1 MGMNIVIAGAGDMGY
16 HLAEQ
21 LSYDNKDITLI
32 DTDREVLEY
41 VASKLDVL
49 TVQGD
54 STSFEVLQQANVDR
68 ASMVLAVT
76 TSEKTNIVTAVLAK
90 QLGAKRVMA
99 RVRNHSYL
107 NPENVNYF
115 NNLGIDNLIS
125 PTMLCS
131 REIFNM
137 IENSSFTEVF
147 DFGGGKLNI
156 VGITL
161 DQSNPLVN
169 QRIMDTKTNPIFE
182 DIRIIA
188 ILRDQKTIIPRGST
202 IIRNNDHVFFISNK
216 KNTESIMEVL
226 GQKKVVIKN
235 VMIIGGDDIALTT
248 ALRLE
253 DHFRVTLVNKD
264 KERCKW
270 LAENLKNTLVI
281 NGDYK
286 NIELLVEEGLEQMD
300 AFLALTE
307 SSETNIITS
316 LTAKNHGVY
325 KTIAHVDTRE
335 YIHISHSIGVDSL
348 INKKLVAANEI
359 SRYLKK
365 GTVDAVSGIYGVD
378 AEFIQYSVS
387 KINRLIKKP
396 LRELH
401 FPDSA
406 IVAGVIRGEEVF
418 IPDGDFIL
426 QMDDKAIV
434 LALPEAKMSLEKLF
448 H

>member
-16 HLAEQ
+16 HLAER

-32 DTDREVLEY
+32 DTDRSVLDY
-41 VASKLDVL
+41 VASKLDVM
-49 TVQGD
+49 TIQGD
-54 STSFEVLQQANVDR
+54 ATSIDVLQQANVEDT
-68 ASMVLAVT
+68 SMLLAVT
-76 TSEKTNIVTAVLAK
+76 TSEKTNLVTAVLAK

-107 NPENVNYF
+107 NEENVPYF
-115 NNLGIDNLIS
+115 QNLGIDNLIS

-131 REIFNM
+131 REIHKM
-137 IENSSFTEVF
+137 VENSSFTEVF

-161 DQSNPLVN
+161 DQYSPLVN
-169 QRIMDTKTNPIFE
+169 QRIMDTKEDPIYE

-188 ILRDQKTIIPRGST
+188 IVRDQKTIIPRGST
-202 IIRNNDHVFFISNK
+202 IIRNNDHAFFISHK
-216 KNTESIMEVL
+216 KNTETIIEAL
-226 GQKKVVIKN
+226 GQKKVKIKN
-235 VMIIGGDDIALTT
+235 VMIIGGDDMAVTT
-248 ALRLE
+248 ALKLQK
-253 DHFRVTLVNKD
+253 DYRVTLVNNEKD
-264 KERCKW
+264 RCKW
-270 LAENLKNTLVI
+270 LAEQLPNTLVI

-300 AFLALTE
+300 AFLALTM

-316 LTAKNHGVY
+316 LSAKNHGVY

-359 SRYLKK
+359 TRYLRK

-378 AEFIQYSVS
+378 AEFIQYSVC
-387 KINRLIKKP
+387 KTNRLTKHP

-401 FPDSA
+401 FPSTA
-406 IVAGVIRGEEVF
+406 IVAGVIRGENVH

-426 QMDDKAIV
+426 QVDDKAIV
-434 LALPEAKMSLEKLF
+434 LALPEAKQALEKLF

>member
-1 MGMNIVIAGAGDMGY
+1 MGMHIVIAGAGDMGY
-16 HLAEQ
+16 HLAER
-21 LSYDNKDITLI
+21 LSFDNKDITLI
-32 DTDREVLEY
+32 DTERDVLDY
-41 VASKLDVL
+41 VASKLDVM
-49 TVQGD
+49 TIQGD
-54 STSFEVLQQANVDR
+54 ATSIDILQQANVGR

-107 NPENVNYF
+107 SEENIPYF

-147 DFGGGKLNI
+147 DFGSGKLNI

-161 DQSNPLVN
+161 DQFSPLVN
-169 QRIMDTKTNPIFE
+169 QRIMDTKSDPIYE

-188 ILRDQKTIIPRGST
+188 IVRDQKTLIPRGST

-216 KNTESIMEVL
+216 KNTETIQEVL
-226 GQKKVVIKN
+226 GQKKVKVKN
-235 VMIIGGDDIALTT
+235 IMIIGGDDMAVTT
-248 ALRLE
+248 AIKLQ
-253 DHFRVTLVNKD
+253 DKYRVTLVNKD

-270 LAENLKNTLVI
+270 LAEHLPDTLVI

-286 NIELLVEEGLEQMD
+286 NIEMLVEEGLEQMD

-316 LTAKNHGVY
+316 LSAKNHGVY

-365 GTVDAVSGIYGVD
+365 GTVEAVSGIYGVD
-378 AEFIQYSVS
+378 AEFIQYSVN
-387 KINRLIKKP
+387 KNNRLTKHP
-396 LRELH
+396 LKELH
-401 FPDSA
+401 FPETA
-406 IVAGVIRGEEVF
+406 IVAGVIRGETVF
-418 IPDGDFIL
+418 IPDGDFLL
-426 QMDDKAIV
+426 QLNDKAIV
-434 LALPEAKMSLEKLF
+434 LALPEAKLSLEKLF

>member
-32 DTDREVLEY
+32 DTDREVLDY

-54 STSFEVLQQANVDR
+54 ATSFEILTRANVNR
-68 ASMVLAVT
+68 ASMVLCVT

-99 RVRNHSYL
+99 RVRNHSYMETDNL
-107 NPENVNYF
+107 TYF
-115 NNLGIDNLIS
+115 KNLGIDNLIS

-131 REIFNM
+131 KHIFNM

-147 DFGGGKLNI
+147 DFEGGKLNI

-169 QRIMDTKTNPIFE
+169 QRILDTKTNPIFE

-216 KNTESIMEVL
+216 KNTQTIMEVL
-226 GQKKVVIKN
+226 GQEKHTIKN
-235 VMIIGGDDIALTT
+235 VMIIGGDDMALTT

-253 DHFRVTLVNKD
+253 DHYRVTLINKD

-270 LAENLKNTLVI
+270 LAENLKSSLVI

-286 NIELLVEEGLEQMD
+286 NVELLIEEGLEQMD
-300 AFLALTE
+300 AFLALTD
-307 SSETNIITS
+307 SSETNIIAS

-359 SRYLKK
+359 SRFLKK
-365 GTVDAVSGIYGVD
+365 GTVEAVSGIYGVD
-378 AEFIQYSVS
+378 AEFIQYSVC
-387 KINRLIKKP
+387 KNNRLIKKP

-406 IVAGVIRGEEVF
+406 IVAGVIRGEQVF
-418 IPDGDFIL
+418 IPDGDFQL
-426 QMDDKAIV
+426 DLNDKAIV
-434 LALPEAKMSLEKLF
+434 LALPEAKTALEKLF

>member
-32 DTDREVLEY
+32 DTDREVLDY
-41 VASKLDVL
+41 VSSKLDVL

-54 STSFEVLQQANVDR
+54 ATSFEVLKRANVNK
-68 ASMVLAVT
+68 ASMVLCVT

-99 RVRNHSYL
+99 RVRNHSYMDA
-107 NPENVNYF
+107 ENLTYF
-115 NNLGIDNLIS
+115 QNLGIDNLIS

-131 REIFNM
+131 KHIFNM
-137 IENSSFTEVF
+137 IENSSFNEVF
-147 DFGGGKLNI
+147 DFEGGKLNI

-169 QRIMDTKTNPIFE
+169 QRIMDTKSNPIFD

-216 KNTESIMEVL
+216 KNTQTIMEVL
-226 GQKKVVIKN
+226 GQVKHTIKN
-235 VMIIGGDDIALTT
+235 VMIIGGDDMALTT

-253 DHFRVTLVNKD
+253 DHFRVTLINKD

-270 LAENLKNTLVI
+270 LAENLKNSLVI

-286 NIELLVEEGLEQMD
+286 NVELLIEEGLEQMD

-307 SSETNIITS
+307 SSETNIIAS

-378 AEFIQYSVS
+378 AEFIQYSVC
-387 KINRLIKKP
+387 KNNRLVKNP
-396 LRELH
+396 LKELH
-401 FPDSA
+401 FPDTA
-406 IVAGVIRGEEVF
+406 IVAGVIRGEQVF
-418 IPDGDFIL
+418 IPDGDFQL
-426 QMDDKAIV
+426 DLNDKAIV
-434 LALPEAKMSLEKLF
+434 LALPEAKSALEKLF

>member
-1 MGMNIVIAGAGDMGY
+1 MHIVIAGAGDMGY
-16 HLAEQ
+16 HLAER
-21 LSYDNKDITLI
+21 LSFDNKDITLI
-32 DTDREVLEY
+32 DTERDVLDY
-41 VASKLDVL
+41 VASKLDVM
-49 TVQGD
+49 TIQGD
-54 STSFEVLQQANVDR
+54 ATSIDVLQQANVEK

-107 NPENVNYF
+107 NEENIPYF

-147 DFGGGKLNI
+147 DFGSGKLNI

-161 DQSNPLVN
+161 DQFSPLVN
-169 QRIMDTKTNPIFE
+169 QRIMDTKSDPIYE

-188 ILRDQKTIIPRGST
+188 IVRDQKTLIPRGST
-202 IIRNNDHVFFISNK
+202 IVRNNDHVFFISNK
-216 KNTESIMEVL
+216 KNTETIQEVL
-226 GQKKVVIKN
+226 GQKKVKVKN
-235 VMIIGGDDIALTT
+235 IMIIGGDDMAVTT
-248 ALRLE
+248 ALKLQE
-253 DHFRVTLVNKD
+253 KYRVTLVNKD

-270 LAENLKNTLVI
+270 LAEHLTDTLVI

-286 NIELLVEEGLEQMD
+286 NIEMLVEEGLEQMD

-316 LTAKNHGVY
+316 LSAKNHGVY

-359 SRYLKK
+359 SRFLKK
-365 GTVDAVSGIYGVD
+365 GTVEAVSGIYGVD
-378 AEFIQYSVS
+378 AEFIQYSVN
-387 KINRLIKKP
+387 KNNRLTKHP
-396 LRELH
+396 LKELH
-401 FPDSA
+401 FPETA

-418 IPDGDFIL
+418 IPDGDFL
-426 QMDDKAIV
+426 LHLNDKAIV
-434 LALPEAKMSLEKLF
+434 LALPEAKLSLEKLF

>member
-32 DTDREVLEY
+32 DTDREVLDY

-54 STSFEVLQQANVDR
+54 ATSFEVLKKANV
-68 ASMVLAVT
+68 AGAQMVLAVT
-76 TSEKTNIVTAVLAK
+76 TSEKTNIVTSVLAK

-107 NPENVNYF
+107 EPENLSYF
-115 NNLGIDNLIS
+115 QNMGIDNLIS

-131 REIFNM
+131 REIYKM
-137 IENSSFTEVF
+137 IENSNFTDVF
-147 DFGGGKLNI
+147 DFEGGKLNI

-169 QRIMDTKTNPIFE
+169 QRIMDTKSNPIFV

-202 IIRNNDHVFFISNK
+202 IIRNNDHVFFVSNK
-216 KNTESIMEVL
+216 KNTQSIMEML
-226 GQKKVVIKN
+226 GQEKVTIKN
-235 VMIIGGDDIALTT
+235 VMIIGGDDMALTT

-253 DHFRVTLVNKD
+253 DHFRVTLINKD

-270 LAENLKNTLVI
+270 LAENLKNSLII

-286 NIELLVEEGLEQMD
+286 NVELLIEEGLEQMD

-307 SSETNIITS
+307 SSETNIIAS

-365 GTVDAVSGIYGVD
+365 GSVDAVSGIYGVD
-378 AEFIQYSVS
+378 AEFIQYSVNKS
-387 KINRLIKKP
+387 NRLTKNP
-396 LRELH
+396 LKDLY

-406 IVAGVIRGEEVF
+406 IVAGVIRGDEVF
-418 IPDGDFIL
+418 IPDGDFQL
-426 QMDDKAIV
+426 NLNDKAIV
-434 LALPEAKMSLEKLF
+434 LALPEAKYTLDKLF

>member
-1 MGMNIVIAGAGDMGY
+1 MGMSIVIAGAGDMGY
-16 HLAEQ
+16 HLAER

-32 DTDREVLEY
+32 DTERDVLDY
-41 VASKLDVL
+41 AASKLDVL
-49 TVQGD
+49 TIQGD
-54 STSFEVLQQANVDR
+54 ATSLDILQQANV
-68 ASMVLAVT
+68 AQAQMVLAVT
-76 TSEKTNIVTAVLAK
+76 TSEKTNIVTALLAK

-99 RVRNHSYL
+99 RVRNHTYL
-107 NPENVNYF
+107 KEDNVPYF

-161 DQSNPLVN
+161 DQYNPLVN
-169 QRIMDTKTNPIFE
+169 QRIMDTKSNPIYE

-188 ILRDQKTIIPRGST
+188 IVRDQKTIIPRGNT
-202 IIRNNDHVFFISNK
+202 IMRNNDHAYFISYK
-216 KNTESIMEVL
+216 KNSESIIEAL
-226 GQKKVVIKN
+226 GQKKVKIKN
-235 VMIIGGDDIALTT
+235 IMIIGGDDMAVTT
-248 ALRLE
+248 AIKLQ
-253 DHFRVTLVNKD
+253 DKYRVTLVNKE

-270 LAENLKNTLVI
+270 LAEHLPNTLVI

-286 NIELLVEEGLEQMD
+286 NIEMLVEEGLEQMD

-316 LTAKNHGVY
+316 LSAKNHGVY

-348 INKKLVAANEI
+348 INKRLVAANEI

-378 AEFIQYSVS
+378 AEFIQYSVC
-387 KINRLIKKP
+387 KTNRLTKHPI
-396 LRELH
+396 RELH
-401 FPDSA
+401 FPETA
-406 IVAGVIRGEEVF
+406 LVAGVIRDEEVY
-418 IPDGDFIL
+418 IPDGDFRL
-426 QMDDKAIV
+426 QIGDKAIV
-434 LALPEAKMSLEKLF
+434 FALPEAKIALEKLF

>member
-1 MGMNIVIAGAGDMGY
+1 MGRNIVIAGAGDMGY

-21 LSYDNKDITLI
+21 LSYDNKDIILV
-32 DTDREVLEY
+32 DTDREVLDY
-41 VASKLDVL
+41 VSSKLDVL

-54 STSFEVLQQANVDR
+54 ASSFEVLQRANVDN

-76 TSEKTNIVTAVLAK
+76 TSEKTNLVTAILAK

-107 NPENVNYF
+107 SEENIKYFENV
-115 NNLGIDNLIS
+115 GIDNLIS

-161 DQSNPLVN
+161 DKSNSLVD
-169 QRIMDTKTNPIFE
+169 QRIMDTKSNPIFD

-216 KNTESIMEVL
+216 KNTESILELL
-226 GQKKVVIKN
+226 GQKKVQVKN
-235 VMIIGGDDIALTT
+235 VMIIGGDDMALNT

-253 DHFRVTLVNKD
+253 DKFRVTLVNKD

-270 LAENLKNTLVI
+270 LAEHLKNTLVI
-281 NGDYK
+281 TGDYK
-286 NIELLVEEGLEQMD
+286 NIELLMEEGLEQMD
-300 AFLALTE
+300 AFLALTD

-316 LTAKNHGVY
+316 LSAKNHGVY

-365 GTVDAVSGIYGVD
+365 GTVEAVSGIYGVD
-378 AEFIQYSVS
+378 AEFIQYSVC
-387 KINRLIKKP
+387 KNNRLTKYP

-401 FPDSA
+401 FPDTA
-406 IVAGVIRGEEVF
+406 IVAGVIRGEEVI

-426 QMDDKAIV
+426 NINDKAIV
-434 LALPEAKMSLEKLF
+434 LALPQARLALEKLF

>member
-54 STSFEVLQQANVDR
+54 STSFEVLQQANVAR

-235 VMIIGGDDIALTT
+235 VMIIGGDDMALTT

-378 AEFIQYSVS
+378 AEFIQYSVCKS
-387 KINRLIKKP
+387 NRLIKNP

-418 IPDGDFIL
+418 IPDGDFML
-426 QMDDKAIV
+426 QLNDKAIV

>member
-21 LSYDNKDITLI
+21 LSYDDKNITLI
-32 DTDREVLEY
+32 DTDSDVLDY
-41 VASKLDVL
+41 VSSKLDVL

-54 STSFEVLQQANVDR
+54 STSFETLHQANVGK
-68 ASMVLAVT
+68 ANMVLCVT

-99 RVRNHSYL
+99 RVRNHSYMDPKNL
-107 NPENVNYF
+107 EYF
-115 NNLGIDNLIS
+115 KNLGIDNLIS

-131 REIFNM
+131 QEIFNM
-137 IENSSFTEVF
+137 IENASFTEVI
-147 DFGGGKLNI
+147 DFEGGKLNI
-156 VGITL
+156 VGFTL
-161 DQSNPLVN
+161 DHTYPLVD
-169 QRIMDTKTNPIFE
+169 QRIMDTKSNPIFE

-188 ILRDQKTIIPRGST
+188 ILRDQQTIIPRGST
-202 IIRNNDHVFFISNK
+202 YIRNNDHVFFISTK
-216 KNTESIMEVL
+216 KNTQSIMDVL
-226 GQKKVVIKN
+226 GQKKVDIKN
-235 VMIIGGDDIALTT
+235 VMIIGGDDMALTT

-253 DHFRVTLVNKD
+253 NHVRVTLIDKN

-270 LAENLKNTLVI
+270 LADHLQNTLVI

-286 NIELLVEEGLEQMD
+286 NFDLLIEEGLEHMD

-307 SSETNIITS
+307 SSETNIIAS

-335 YIHISHSIGVDSL
+335 YIHISHSIGVDSI

-359 SRYLKK
+359 TRYLKK
-365 GTVDAVSGIYGVD
+365 GSVEAVSGIYGVD
-378 AEFIQYSVS
+378 AEFIQYSVD
-387 KINRLIKKP
+387 KNNRLTRKP
-396 LRELH
+396 LRELR

-406 IVAGVIRGEEVF
+406 IVAGVIRGENVF
-418 IPDGDFIL
+418 IPDGDFQL
-426 QMDDKAIV
+426 ELNDKAIV
-434 LALPEAKMSLEKLF
+434 LALPEAKNVLEKLF

>member
-1 MGMNIVIAGAGDMGY
+1 MGMHIVIAGAGDMGY

-32 DTDREVLEY
+32 DTEREVLDY
-41 VASKLDVL
+41 VSSKLDVL
-49 TVQGD
+49 TVLGD
-54 STSFEVLQQANVDR
+54 ATSIDILQRANVSS

-76 TSEKTNIVTAVLAK
+76 TSEKTNIVAAVLAK

-107 NPENVNYF
+107 NNENINYF
-115 NNLGIDNLIS
+115 QNLGIDNLIS

-137 IENSSFTEVF
+137 IQNSSFTEVF
-147 DFGGGKLNI
+147 DFEGGKLNI
-156 VGITL
+156 VGVTL
-161 DQSNPLVN
+161 DQTNPLVN
-169 QRIMDTKTNPIFE
+169 QRIMDMKLNPIFE

-188 ILRDQKTIIPRGST
+188 ILRDLKTIIPRGST
-202 IIRNNDHVFFISNK
+202 IIRNHDHVFFISNK
-216 KNTESIMEVL
+216 KHTESIL
-226 GQKKVVIKN
+226 DLIGQKKRTIKN
-235 VMIIGGDDIALTT
+235 IMIIGGDDMALTT
-248 ALRLE
+248 ALKLE

-270 LAENLKNTLVI
+270 LAENLPNTLII

-286 NIELLVEEGLEQMD
+286 NIELLIEEGLEQMD

-316 LTAKNHGVY
+316 LSAKNHGVY

-365 GTVDAVSGIYGVD
+365 GTVEAVSGIYGVD
-378 AEFIQYSVS
+378 AEFIQYSVC
-387 KINRLIKKP
+387 KNNRLTKYALKD
-396 LRELH
+396 LH
-401 FPDSA
+401 FPDTA
-406 IVAGVIRGEEVF
+406 IVAGVIRGEDVF
-418 IPDGDFIL
+418 IPDGDFEL
-426 QMDDKAIV
+426 QMNDKAIV
-434 LALPEAKMSLEKLF
+434 LALPQAKGPLEKLF

>member
-54 STSFEVLQQANVDR
+54 STSFEVLQQANVEK
-68 ASMVLAVT
+68 ANMVLAVT
-76 TSEKTNIVTAVLAK
+76 TSEKTNIVTSVLAK

-161 DQSNPLVN
+161 DQYSPLVN

-226 GQKKVVIKN
+226 GQKKVIIKN
-235 VMIIGGDDIALTT
+235 VMIIGGDDMALTT

-418 IPDGDFIL
+418 IPDGDFVL
-426 QMDDKAIV
+426 QIDDKAIV
-434 LALPEAKMSLEKLF
+434 LALPEAKMPLEKLF

>member
-1 MGMNIVIAGAGDMGY
+1 MGMHIVIAGAGDMGY
-16 HLAEQ
+16 HLAER
-21 LSYDNKDITLI
+21 LSFDNKDITLI
-32 DTDREVLEY
+32 DTERDVLDY
-41 VASKLDVL
+41 VASKLDVM
-49 TVQGD
+49 TIQGD
-54 STSFEVLQQANVDR
+54 ATSIDVLQQANVDR

-107 NPENVNYF
+107 DEENIPYF

-147 DFGGGKLNI
+147 DFGSGKLNI

-161 DQSNPLVN
+161 DQFSPLVN
-169 QRIMDTKTNPIFE
+169 QRIMDTKSDPIYE

-188 ILRDQKTIIPRGST
+188 IVRDQKTLIPRGST

-216 KNTESIMEVL
+216 KNTVTIQEVL
-226 GQKKVVIKN
+226 GQKKVKIKN
-235 VMIIGGDDIALTT
+235 IMIIGGDDMAVTT
-248 ALRLE
+248 AIKLQ
-253 DHFRVTLVNKD
+253 DKYRVTLVNKD

-270 LAENLKNTLVI
+270 LAEHLPDTLVI

-286 NIELLVEEGLEQMD
+286 NIEMLVEEGLEQMD

-316 LTAKNHGVY
+316 LSAKNHGVY

-365 GTVDAVSGIYGVD
+365 GTVEAVSGIYGVD
-378 AEFIQYSVS
+378 AEFIQYSVN
-387 KINRLIKKP
+387 KNNRLTKHP
-396 LRELH
+396 LKELH
-401 FPDSA
+401 FPETA

-418 IPDGDFIL
+418 IPDGDFL
-426 QMDDKAIV
+426 LHLNDKAIV
-434 LALPEAKMSLEKLF
+434 LALPEAKLSLEKLF

>member
-1 MGMNIVIAGAGDMGY
+1 MGMHIVIAGAGDMGY

-32 DTDREVLEY
+32 DTEREVLDY
-41 VASKLDVL
+41 VSSKLDVL
-49 TVQGD
+49 TVLGD
-54 STSFEVLQQANVDR
+54 ATSIDILQRANVSS

-76 TSEKTNIVTAVLAK
+76 TSEKTNIVAAVLAK

-107 NPENVNYF
+107 NNENINYF
-115 NNLGIDNLIS
+115 QNLGIDNLIS

-137 IENSSFTEVF
+137 IQNSSFTEVF
-147 DFGGGKLNI
+147 DFEGGKLNI
-156 VGITL
+156 VGVTL
-161 DQSNPLVN
+161 DQTNPLVN
-169 QRIMDTKTNPIFE
+169 QRIMDMKLNPIFE

-188 ILRDQKTIIPRGST
+188 ILRDLKTIIPRGST
-202 IIRNNDHVFFISNK
+202 IIRNHDHVFFISNK
-216 KNTESIMEVL
+216 KHTESIL
-226 GQKKVVIKN
+226 DLIGQKKRTIKN
-235 VMIIGGDDIALTT
+235 IMIIGGDDMALTT
-248 ALRLE
+248 ALKLE

-270 LAENLKNTLVI
+270 LAENLPNTLII

-286 NIELLVEEGLEQMD
+286 NIELLIEEGLEQMD

-316 LTAKNHGVY
+316 LSAKNHGVY

-365 GTVDAVSGIYGVD
+365 GTVEAVSGIYGVD
-378 AEFIQYSVS
+378 AEFIQYSVC
-387 KINRLIKKP
+387 KNNRLTKYALKD
-396 LRELH
+396 LH
-401 FPDSA
+401 FPDTA
-406 IVAGVIRGEEVF
+406 IVAGVIRGEDVF
-418 IPDGDFIL
+418 IPDGDFEL
-426 QMDDKAIV
+426 QMNDKAIV
-434 LALPEAKMSLEKLF
+434 LALPQARGPLEKLF

>member
-1 MGMNIVIAGAGDMGY
+1 
-16 HLAEQ
+16 
-21 LSYDNKDITLI
+21 
-32 DTDREVLEY
+32 
-41 VASKLDVL
+41 
-49 TVQGD
+49 
-54 STSFEVLQQANVDR
+54 
-68 ASMVLAVT
+68 MVLAVT

-107 NPENVNYF
+107 DPENVNYF
-115 NNLGIDNLIS
+115 KNLGIDNLIS

-161 DQSNPLVN
+161 DQYNPLVN

-226 GQKKVVIKN
+226 GQKKVIIKN
-235 VMIIGGDDIALTT
+235 VMIIGGDDMALTT

-300 AFLALTE
+300 AFLALTD

-365 GTVDAVSGIYGVD
+365 GTVEAVSGIYGVD
-378 AEFIQYSVS
+378 AEFIQYSVC
-387 KINRLIKKP
+387 KMNRLIKKP

-406 IVAGVIRGEEVF
+406 IVAGVIRGEQVF
-418 IPDGDFIL
+418 IPDGDFML

-434 LALPEAKMSLEKLF
+434 LALPEAKVSLEKLF

>member
-54 STSFEVLQQANVDR
+54 STSFEVLQQANVEH
-68 ASMVLAVT
+68 ANMVLAVT

-107 NPENVNYF
+107 DPENVNYF
-115 NNLGIDNLIS
+115 KNLGIDNLIS

-161 DQSNPLVN
+161 DQYNPLVN

-226 GQKKVVIKN
+226 GQKKVIIKN
-235 VMIIGGDDIALTT
+235 VMIIGGDDMALTT

-300 AFLALTE
+300 AFLALTD

-365 GTVDAVSGIYGVD
+365 GTVEAVSGIYGVD
-378 AEFIQYSVS
+378 AEFIQYSVC
-387 KINRLIKKP
+387 KMNRLIKKP

-406 IVAGVIRGEEVF
+406 IVAGVIRGEQVF
-418 IPDGDFIL
+418 IPDGDFML

-434 LALPEAKMSLEKLF
+434 LALPEAKVSLEKLF

>member
-1 MGMNIVIAGAGDMGY
+1 MGY

-32 DTDREVLEY
+32 DTEREVLDY
-41 VASKLDVL
+41 VSSKLDVL
-49 TVQGD
+49 TVLGD
-54 STSFEVLQQANVDR
+54 ATSIDILQRANVSS

-76 TSEKTNIVTAVLAK
+76 TSEKTNIVAAVLAK

-107 NPENVNYF
+107 NNENINYF
-115 NNLGIDNLIS
+115 QNLGIDNLIS

-137 IENSSFTEVF
+137 IQNSSFTEVF
-147 DFGGGKLNI
+147 DFEGGKLNI
-156 VGITL
+156 VGVTL
-161 DQSNPLVN
+161 DQTNPLVN
-169 QRIMDTKTNPIFE
+169 QRIMDMKLNPIFE

-188 ILRDQKTIIPRGST
+188 ILRDLKTIIPRGST
-202 IIRNNDHVFFISNK
+202 IIRNHDHVFFISNK
-216 KNTESIMEVL
+216 KHTESIL
-226 GQKKVVIKN
+226 DLIGQKKRTIKN
-235 VMIIGGDDIALTT
+235 IMIIGGDDMALTT
-248 ALRLE
+248 ALKLE

-270 LAENLKNTLVI
+270 LAENLPNTLII

-286 NIELLVEEGLEQMD
+286 NIELLIEEGLEQMD

-316 LTAKNHGVY
+316 LSAKNHGVY

-365 GTVDAVSGIYGVD
+365 GTVEAVSGIYGVD
-378 AEFIQYSVS
+378 AEFIQYSVC
-387 KINRLIKKP
+387 KNNRLTKYSLKD
-396 LRELH
+396 LH

-406 IVAGVIRGEEVF
+406 IVAGVIRGEDVF
-418 IPDGDFIL
+418 IPDGDFEL
-426 QMDDKAIV
+426 QMNDKAIV
-434 LALPEAKMSLEKLF
+434 LALPQAKGPLEKLF

>member
-1 MGMNIVIAGAGDMGY
+1 MGY

-54 STSFEVLQQANVDR
+54 STSFEILQQANVDR

-107 NPENVNYF
+107 DPENVNYF
-115 NNLGIDNLIS
+115 KNLGIDNLIS

-226 GQKKVVIKN
+226 GQKKVIIKN
-235 VMIIGGDDIALTT
+235 VMIIGGDDMALTT

-253 DHFRVTLVNKD
+253 DHFRVTLVNRD

-365 GTVDAVSGIYGVD
+365 GTVEAVSGIYGVD
-378 AEFIQYSVS
+378 AEFIQYSVCKS
-387 KINRLIKKP
+387 NRLIKNP

-418 IPDGDFIL
+418 IPDGDFML
-426 QMDDKAIV
+426 QLNDKAIV
-434 LALPEAKMSLEKLF
+434 LALPEAKGSLEKLF

>member
-1 MGMNIVIAGAGDMGY
+1 MGY

-32 DTDREVLEY
+32 DTEREVLDY
-41 VASKLDVL
+41 VSSKLDVL
-49 TVQGD
+49 TVMGD
-54 STSFEVLQQANVDR
+54 ATSIDVLQRANVSN
-68 ASMVLAVT
+68 ASMLLAVT
-76 TSEKTNIVTAVLAK
+76 TSEKTNIVAAVLAK
-90 QLGAKRVMA
+90 QLGAKMVMA
-99 RVRNHSYL
+99 RVRNHSYQSS
-107 NPENVNYF
+107 ENIQF
-115 NNLGIDNLIS
+115 FHNLGIDNLIS

-131 REIFNM
+131 KEIFNM
-137 IENSSFTEVF
+137 IQNSSFTEVF
-147 DFGGGKLNI
+147 DFEGGKLNI
-156 VGITL
+156 VGVTL
-161 DQSNPLVN
+161 DESNPLVN
-169 QRIMDTKTNPIFE
+169 QRIMDMSSNPIFE

-188 ILRDQKTIIPRGST
+188 ILRDQKTIIPRGSN
-202 IIRNNDHVFFISNK
+202 IIRNHDHVFFISTK
-216 KNTESIMEVL
+216 KHTESILEL
-226 GQKKVVIKN
+226 IGQKKREVKN
-235 VMIIGGDDIALTT
+235 IMIIGGDDMALTT

-253 DHFRVTLVNKD
+253 DHFRVTLVNRD

-270 LAENLKNTLVI
+270 LAEQLPNTLII

-286 NIELLVEEGLEQMD
+286 NIELLIEEGLEQMD

-316 LTAKNHGVY
+316 LSAKNHGVY

-359 SRYLKK
+359 SRYLRK
-365 GTVDAVSGIYGVD
+365 GTVEAVSGIYGVD

-387 KINRLIKKP
+387 KINRLTKYP
-396 LRELH
+396 LKDLH
-401 FPDSA
+401 FPNTA

-418 IPDGDFIL
+418 IPDGEFQL
-426 QMDDKAIV
+426 QLNDKAIV
-434 LALPEAKMSLEKLF
+434 LALPQAKNSLEKLF

>member
-54 STSFEVLQQANVDR
+54 STSFEILQQANVDR

-107 NPENVNYF
+107 DPENVNYF
-115 NNLGIDNLIS
+115 KNLGIDNLIS

-226 GQKKVVIKN
+226 GQKKVIIKN
-235 VMIIGGDDIALTT
+235 VMIIGGDDMALTT

-253 DHFRVTLVNKD
+253 DHFRVTLVNRD

-365 GTVDAVSGIYGVD
+365 GTVEAVSGIYGVD
-378 AEFIQYSVS
+378 AEFIQYSVCKS
-387 KINRLIKKP
+387 NRLIKNP

-418 IPDGDFIL
+418 IPDGDFML
-426 QMDDKAIV
+426 QLNDKAIV
-434 LALPEAKMSLEKLF
+434 LALPEAKGSLEKLF

>member
-1 MGMNIVIAGAGDMGY
+1 MGMHIVIAGAGDMGY
-16 HLAEQ
+16 HLAER
-21 LSYDNKDITLI
+21 LSFDNKDITLI
-32 DTDREVLEY
+32 DTERDVLDY
-41 VASKLDVL
+41 VASKLDVM
-49 TVQGD
+49 TIQGD
-54 STSFEVLQQANVDR
+54 ATSIDVLQQANVEK

-107 NPENVNYF
+107 NEENIPYF

-147 DFGGGKLNI
+147 DFGSGKLNI

-161 DQSNPLVN
+161 DQFSPLVN
-169 QRIMDTKTNPIFE
+169 QRIMDTKSDPIYE

-188 ILRDQKTIIPRGST
+188 IVRDQKTLIPRGST

-216 KNTESIMEVL
+216 KNTETIQEVL
-226 GQKKVVIKN
+226 GQKKVKVKN
-235 VMIIGGDDIALTT
+235 IMIIGGDDMAVTT
-248 ALRLE
+248 AIKLQE
-253 DHFRVTLVNKD
+253 KYRVTLVNKD

-270 LAENLKNTLVI
+270 LAEHLPDTLVI

-286 NIELLVEEGLEQMD
+286 NIEMLVEEGLEQMD

-316 LTAKNHGVY
+316 LSAKNHGVY

-359 SRYLKK
+359 SRFLKK
-365 GTVDAVSGIYGVD
+365 GTVEAVSGIYGVD
-378 AEFIQYSVS
+378 AEFIQYSVN
-387 KINRLIKKP
+387 KNNRLTKHP
-396 LRELH
+396 LKELH
-401 FPDSA
+401 FPETA

-418 IPDGDFIL
+418 IPDGDFL
-426 QMDDKAIV
+426 LHLNDKAIV
-434 LALPEAKMSLEKLF
+434 LALPEAKLSLEKLF